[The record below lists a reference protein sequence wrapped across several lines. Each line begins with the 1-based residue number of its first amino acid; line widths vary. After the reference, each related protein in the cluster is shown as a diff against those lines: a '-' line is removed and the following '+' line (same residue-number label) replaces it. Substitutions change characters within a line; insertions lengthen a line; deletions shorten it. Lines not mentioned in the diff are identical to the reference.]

1 MRSRRTAGFTLIE
14 LLVTV
19 LISGLALGIAVTQF
33 TGTKKQAASADGRGL
48 ITSAYESI
56 QDYYEGEQ
64 NSNGSG
70 TYLGLNATVMD
81 RLQPDIDWLDD
92 ATTSGTPST
101 SANPRQIKIMAVSDT
116 NVQLCN
122 LTALYAYC
130 VTEVGGVAQYGASR
144 NTVAEA
150 LTRAT
155 GAANPT
161 CQESSRKAESFA
173 ERGSC

>member
-1 MRSRRTAGFTLIE
+1 MRSRRVVGFSLIE
-14 LLVTV
+14 LLVAV
-19 LISGLALGIAVTQF
+19 LISGLAIGIAVTQF

-64 NSNGSG
+64 NNNGSG
-70 TYLGLNATVMD
+70 TYLGLNSTIMD
-81 RLQPDIDWLDD
+81 RLQPDLDWIDD
-92 ATTSGTPST
+92 ATTGGTPGT
-101 SANPRQIKIMAVSDT
+101 SANPRQIKIMAVTDT

-122 LTALYAYC
+122 LTVLYAYC
-130 VTEVGGVAQYGASR
+130 VSEVGGVAQYGASK

-150 LTRAT
+150 LSRAT
-155 GAANPT
+155 GSANPT
-161 CQESSRKAESFA
+161 CQETSRKAEGFA